1 VVYDGGDGAEPVWT
15 TRLTGPTGPAQVA
28 IRGAGG
34 TDEYRTLS
42 AAVQKQPPLA
52 AK

>member
-1 VVYDGGDGAEPVWT
+1 VWT
-15 TRLTGPTGPAQVA
+15 TRLAGPTGPAQVA

-34 TDEYRTLS
+34 TGEYRTLS